1 MLSVTE
7 HLYLIDSLKSVPPIR
22 ADGRAPEQF
31 RPLDASIDFLPNSN
45 GSARIITS
53 DGSEALV
60 SVKSKVVDHTVNSD
74 LIVVDVDITGQRE
87 DSPTVS
93 SMSSLLRRIL
103 AANVDMAALRLTK
116 KYSFQLYIDVLVLC
130 NQSYP
135 VSLISFAIYAALKTT
150 QLPKLV
156 SGYDDLE
163 VEELPLFHDHDLVK
177 LEVEVPLLFTVA
189 IVGDNIIVDPSAEEA
204 SVSSAGLLLTW
215 HDGKVAAP
223 FRSIGLN
230 EHFCNG
236 FQATHLLKA
245 IELVKKHAP
254 AVARALCNL

>member
-7 HLYLIDSLKSVPPIR
+7 QLYLIESLKAVPPIR
-22 ADGRAPEQF
+22 VDGRAPAQF
-31 RPLDASIDFLPNSN
+31 RPLDAAVNFLPQSN

-60 SVKSKVVDHTVNSD
+60 SVKSKVVDHTVTSE
-74 LIVVDVDITGQRE
+74 LIVVDVDITGLRE
-87 DSPTVS
+87 DSPEVS
-93 SMSSLLRRIL
+93 SMASLVRRIL
-103 AANVDMAALRLTK
+103 AANVDAGALRLTK
-116 KYSFQLYIDVLVLC
+116 KYSFQLSIDVLVLSS
-130 NQSYP
+130 QSYP

-163 VEELPLFHDHDLVK
+163 VEELPLFHDHDLEP
-177 LEVEVPLLFTVA
+177 LAVEVPLLFTVA
-189 IVGDNIIVDPSAEEA
+189 VVGDNVIVDPSAEEA

-215 HDGKVAAP
+215 HGGRVAAP
-223 FRSIGLN
+223 LRSIGLS
-230 EHFCNG
+230 EHFCSG
-236 FQATHLLKA
+236 FRTAHLLKA
-245 IELVKKHAP
+245 VELVKTHAP